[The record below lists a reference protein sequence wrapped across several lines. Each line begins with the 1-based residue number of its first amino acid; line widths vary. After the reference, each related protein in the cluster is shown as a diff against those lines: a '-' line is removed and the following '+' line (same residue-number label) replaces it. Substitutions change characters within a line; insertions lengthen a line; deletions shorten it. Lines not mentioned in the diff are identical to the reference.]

1 MRNWK
6 LQEKSCSLDI
16 YMYEIVKIDMMNYD
30 SGVQCVMI
38 MMYVDLNLS
47 SIYLRCPGKNLRV
60 QVCRPYLTATFFWAW
75 SNARFS
81 RMVPFKTQLLY
92 NFCHFD
98 PLKAY
103 PWKTKNDQKMEGG
116 IPHFQSHT
124 EPCTGR
130 FTKTS
135 QGTMSGHLARA
146 RPARTEKP
154 GRAPRV
160 SHGKA
165 QQSSAGP
172 LVPAF
177 VQGQTSCQ
185 QRFL

>member
-1 MRNWK
+1 
-6 LQEKSCSLDI
+6 
-16 YMYEIVKIDMMNYD
+16 MMNYD
-30 SGVQCVMI
+30 SGVQYVMI
-38 MMYVDLNLS
+38 MMYVDLKLS
-47 SIYLRCPGKNLRV
+47 SIYLRCPGKNLLV

-81 RMVPFKTQLLY
+81 RTIEGLSMKDKKRPE
-92 NFCHFD
+92 NGG
-98 PLKAY
+98 
-103 PWKTKNDQKMEGG
+103 GG

-124 EPCTGR
+124 GW

-146 RPARTEKP
+146 HPARTEKP
-154 GRAPRV
+154 GRAPQV